1 MPLVAPARL
10 IPIAKSVSEMSLT
23 TYPSRQPSATSA
35 APDKQRVAM
44 QRGAR
49 PPRLPTLEP
58 SNARVASA
66 SRSRSR
72 RRRFSGVGRRA
83 LVLGPPSG
91 PPSVGRGP
99 ARRGACAAHPG
110 TCRVQPSGGPAPPP
124 GNAPPGPAIAPPL
137 AGGEQT
143 PCLRVGE
150 RRHCLV
156 SRVVAGSI
164 SLSHRSH
171 TTTRSRWSYWS
182 WSASYHPAL
191 MLHCHKKHQALQT
204 YARVAS
210 SRSSSN
216 SGASASRGFAAASAS
231 KRRSPSAPG
240 SRSLIQV
247 GTTDRRLAA

>member
-156 SRVVAGSI
+156 SRVVRG
-164 SLSHRSH
+164 RSACP
-171 TTTRSRWSYWS
+171 TALTRRRAQDGPIGLGAPPITPRSCCIATRSTRRFRLTPAWPAPARRPTRAPRRAE
-182 WSASYHPAL
+182 ASPLLLPPSGAHPLRPAL
-191 MLHCHKKHQALQT
+191 GH
-204 YARVAS
+204 
-210 SRSSSN
+210 
-216 SGASASRGFAAASAS
+216 
-231 KRRSPSAPG
+231 
-240 SRSLIQV
+240 
-247 GTTDRRLAA
+247 

>member
-1 MPLVAPARL
+1 
-10 IPIAKSVSEMSLT
+10 MSLT

-49 PPRLPTLEP
+49 PQPRLPTLRAEQRP
-58 SNARVASA
+58 GRLGKPLAIAPTPLL
-66 SRSRSR
+66 R
-72 RRRFSGVGRRA
+72 RRPA
-83 LVLGPPSG
+83 CACAWTPSG

-110 TCRVQPSGGPAPPP
+110 TRRVQPSGGPAPPP

-216 SGASASRGFAAASAS
+216 SGGSASRGFAAASAS

-240 SRSLIQV
+240 SRSLIQA